1 MGALN
6 SQVET
11 GPGQTTFRPYGDLP
25 ALHLSHDPAEIDTN
39 GFWYRNFQYRIEQE
53 RGLDFAE
60 DLFSPCAFTFDLSGL
75 NRISIIAST
84 ERREV
89 IDANNYR
96 EAEIERRLR
105 RNRPI
110 PGTNKFVTTL
120 TAAADQFVVTRR
132 RGATLIAG
140 YHWFADW
147 GRDRQWARAEICIAL
162 A

>member
-1 MGALN
+1 M
-6 SQVET
+6 
-11 GPGQTTFRPYGDLP
+11 
-25 ALHLSHDPAEIDTN
+25 
-39 GFWYRNFQYRIEQE
+39 
-53 RGLDFAE
+53 DFAE